1 MPTFE
6 IAVGPSIAKN
16 LCTYRT
22 PEADR
27 RQTEDLAT
35 TVLSRSITHDRK
47 GRKMPL
53 EWSNEEDFRVWLVS
67 EESEHGIKFIVSNTA
82 HSESLLWR
90 EQHILKCAR
99 EWTGGWPVQNKLTTE
114 GKDVKIQERKI
125 PSKKTGCRCQ
135 LTIKFYQHTD
145 TILGRYEDA
154 HDHPLG
160 DENLR
165 FTWLTDRT
173 RDLVMEMVC
182 QGIESKVIV
191 SNNLSVAYLTS

>member
-6 IAVGPSIAKN
+6 IAVSPSIAEN
-16 LCTYRT
+16 LRTYRT

-27 RQTEDLAT
+27 RQTKDPAM

-47 GRKMPL
+47 GGKMPL
-53 EWSNEEDFRVWLVS
+53 EWSNEEDFRVWLAS
-67 EESEHGIKFIVSNTA
+67 EESEHGIEFIVSNTA

-90 EQHILKCAR
+90 EQCILRCAC
-99 EWTGGWPVQNKLTTE
+99 EWTRGRLVQNKLRTE
-114 GKDVKIQERKI
+114 GKDAKIQERKI
-125 PSKKTGCRCQ
+125 LSKKTGCQCR
-135 LTIKFYQHTD
+135 LTIKFYWHTD
-145 TILGRYEDA
+145 TILGRYEDV

-165 FTWLTDRT
+165 FTRLTDGT

-182 QGIESKVIV
+182 QGIDSKE
-191 SNNLSVAYLTS
+191 